1 MPKRAGLRDIPSLD
15 ITLATPLE
23 GVKRLKG
30 TGTFDTKRQRISFN
44 VSFLDGG
51 GESVKVRG
59 AGARGNRCLFA
70 VKYDDASQWRA
81 EGESGDAFIRAF
93 TETAEAQARDTFA
106 AFGTRGHPQPRALP
120 GAAPPQA
127 EREPGRQGGHVGPSA
142 LHLRLLRRWPVGQ
155 DTAALQPCCLQSL
168 SFALHNAEPGPAENG
183 VQPQSFLRVPQ
194 LRRPPVRFP
203 KLPCK
208 MRNGSCEHCEVPA
221 RRPCSRGNDCGDVA
235 HGVLGE
241 PEGGRVLRCVRGGRR
256 AAPRGALLAGAHHPG
271 HDDRRR
277 RLRVCW

>member
-30 TGTFDTKRQRISFN
+30 TGTFDTKRQR
-44 VSFLDGG
+44 
-51 GESVKVRG
+51 
-59 AGARGNRCLFA
+59 
-70 VKYDDASQWRA
+70 
-81 EGESGDAFIRAF
+81 
-93 TETAEAQARDTFA
+93 
-106 AFGTRGHPQPRALP
+106 
-120 GAAPPQA
+120 
-127 EREPGRQGGHVGPSA
+127 
-142 LHLRLLRRWPVGQ
+142 
-155 DTAALQPCCLQSL
+155 
-168 SFALHNAEPGPAENG
+168 
-183 VQPQSFLRVPQ
+183 SFLRVPQ